1 MLGRPATTILY
12 IGPHHIARADFSRGN
27 QPKLLEIWQHAR
39 PEGNDLT
46 LLAETALV
54 LGPKVGRNVWV
65 LCSDFWTQTTK
76 MAARA
81 VASMSETDLNQALG
95 FEVEPL
101 SGLNAFEAALA
112 QTLLGADGDGKNFWI
127 VQALLSEREGIEDL
141 IRKAGGRLMGM
152 GHPGGLPRPLAL
164 AGAGEGSWQRVE
176 LWPDV
181 IVCLHGENGKT
192 ADLHLIK
199 ADARQQRW
207 HSEEE
212 AWREKHGIA
221 DKREL
226 LQLTGEILTF
236 GRDGQPVVQ
245 DDPQQTLGVL
255 LTAWAGFLAK
265 KPAGVPLIRPP
276 VKPMTPVARLGI
288 AAALML
294 TVMGL
299 SFGHRTLAQAE
310 LKGIQN
316 EQAVLRQPE
325 ALLPALGKQLTD
337 KEKSKTDLKEKLAA
351 KRRTTEA
358 LAVQRLRLAK
368 LLAAVAKLQ
377 PDDLIIQK
385 IEGDNGSPVLHGIC
399 LEPKH
404 ANQLTI
410 RLERSLAPEW
420 RVEPAKLQA
429 MQLIAEGGPY
439 TFQVNI
445 HLVSNEPPPK
455 AVPEPPPG

>member
-12 IGPHHIARADFSRGN
+12 IGPHHIARADFSRGS
-27 QPKLLEIWQHAR
+27 QPALLGIWQQGR
-39 PEGNDLT
+39 PEGTDLA

-65 LCSDFWTQTTK
+65 LCSDFWTQTAK

-81 VASMSETDLNQALG
+81 VANLSEADLSQALG

-101 SGLNAFEAALA
+101 SGLNAFESALA
-112 QTLLGADGDGKNFWI
+112 QTLLGVDGDGKNFWI
-127 VQALLSEREGIEDL
+127 VQALLTEREGIEDL
-141 IRKAGGRLMGM
+141 IRKAGGRLVGM
-152 GHPGGLPRPLAL
+152 GHPGGLPRPFAV
-164 AGAGEGSWQRVE
+164 GGDGGTWQRVE

-192 ADLHLIK
+192 ADVHLIK

-221 DKREL
+221 DRREL

-294 TVMGL
+294 LVLGL

-325 ALLPALGKQLTD
+325 ALLPALDKQLTD
-337 KEKSKTDLKEKLAA
+337 KAKSKTTLTEQLAA
-351 KRRTTEA
+351 KRRTTDA
-358 LAVQRLRLAK
+358 LDVQRKRLAK

-399 LEPKH
+399 LEPRH

-420 RVEPAKLQA
+420 RVEPAKLKA

-455 AVPEPPPG
+455 AAPPVREE